1 MQDSTVVSFPTPQ
14 GPPRRDR
21 EDLAATPVAV
31 MTPTAETDINRHLG
45 SLKAFAGD
53 DPASVARRRRIEEK
67 ALVLLDRGSRA
78 IVTTVYALGFVVI
91 LAILGTAA
99 FSLGWMLGRL

>member
-1 MQDSTVVSFPTPQ
+1 MQESENLVPFPTPQ
-14 GPPRRDR
+14 
-21 EDLAATPVAV
+21 AAPDGQRLTPVAV

-78 IVTTVYALGFVVI
+78 IETTVYALGFVVI